1 MGGSGRPPNLPAG
14 DLPRGA
20 PRPGRD
26 ARRPPDPA
34 MGVDTGGA
42 QGRLAGRRAVVTGAG
57 AGIGRGIAR
66 LFAREG
72 AAVAVIDRDA
82 ARATRTRDE
91 IREAGGT
98 VVALTADVSRGDAV
112 DSVFSAVGA
121 EWGGLDVLVNNAGIA
136 RRRSL
141 ERLPLAQWEAV
152 MATNLTAVLLCTQA
166 ALPLLRRGA
175 SPKIV
180 NIASIAAFRHS
191 RRLGAYSA
199 SKGGVISLSRHLA
212 LELARDGIHVNYI
225 CPGLIRTEMVEP
237 VIGRWLLRR
246 YVERRTP
253 LGRLGTPDDVARVA
267 VFLASPDS
275 DFVTGQG
282 ITVDG
287 GLTLPAY

>member
-1 MGGSGRPPNLPAG
+1 
-14 DLPRGA
+14 
-20 PRPGRD
+20 
-26 ARRPPDPA
+26 
-34 MGVDTGGA
+34 
-42 QGRLAGRRAVVTGAG
+42 VTGAG
-57 AGIGRGIAR
+57 AGIGRSIAC

-72 AAVAVIDRDA
+72 AAVAVLDRDA

-91 IREAGGT
+91 IDRAGGT
-98 VVALTADVSRGDAV
+98 ALALVADVSRSEAV
-112 DSVFSAVGA
+112 DSVFQAVGA
-121 EWGGLDVLVNNAGIA
+121 RWGALDVLVNNAGIA
-136 RRRSL
+136 PRRSL
-141 ERLPLAQWEAV
+141 ERLPPAQWEAV
-152 MATNLTAVLLCTQA
+152 VATNLTAVLRCTQA

-180 NIASIAAFRHS
+180 NIASIAAFRHA

-199 SKGGVISLSRHLA
+199 SKGGLISLSRHLA
-212 LELARDGIHVNYI
+212 LELGRDGIHVNYI
-225 CPGLIRTEMVEP
+225 CPGLIRTDMTEP
-237 VIGRWLLRR
+237 IAGRWLLRR

-253 LGRLGTPDDVARVA
+253 LGRPGTPEDVARVA